1 MATIISLLFA
11 GLNLIN
17 GILAIMLII
26 ALEARFWAIALA
38 FGSYF
43 IIREY
48 LYKFIHLMGYHPK
61 PNKIILGIFGR
72 TITLPTFTKNNP
84 DYLSLY
90 QQRSKKLQKHY
101 FFCQLLFHL
110 TVMPIV
116 ARLGFSLIRYL
127 DDRQSS
133 TPAIIVGIIL
143 IIGLGLGTHY
153 LADSLTKWFLKYRE
167 AKVLLVEREQAHTD
181 RHNAKPAN
189 VIRFEKS

>member
-26 ALEARFWAIALA
+26 ALKARFWAIALA
-38 FGSYF
+38 FGSYL
-43 IIREY
+43 IIREC
-48 LYKFIHLMGYHPK
+48 LYKFIHLMRYHPK
-61 PNKIILGIFGR
+61 PNKIILGSFGR
-72 TITLPTFTKNNP
+72 AITLPTFIKNNP

-90 QQRSKKLQKHY
+90 QQRSKKLQRHY

-110 TVMPIV
+110 TVMPVV
-116 ARLGFSLIRYL
+116 ARLGFSLIRHL

-143 IIGLGLGTHY
+143 IFGLGLGTHY

-167 AKVLLVEREQAHTD
+167 AKVLLVEREQTILTGTTP
-181 RHNAKPAN
+181 NQPTLSNSK
-189 VIRFEKS
+189 KS